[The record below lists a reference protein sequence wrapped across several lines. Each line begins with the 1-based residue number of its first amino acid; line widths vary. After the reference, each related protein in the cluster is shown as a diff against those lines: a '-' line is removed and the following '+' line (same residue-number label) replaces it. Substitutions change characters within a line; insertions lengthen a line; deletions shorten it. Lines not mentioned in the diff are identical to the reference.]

1 MIGHDIQGGRFT
13 VLRRLGAGGMGEVF
27 EARDNE
33 RKLHVALKS
42 LPQLDPTALY
52 RFKQEFRALAE
63 LVHPNLVPL
72 YELFSEGERWFI
84 TMELVADPQAFFPKP
99 VSGRTP
105 GSSAPAATRRPTTP
119 PTLGRLGMQLTEA
132 TSADET
138 VAAGAPGR
146 SQPQVDPL
154 ETVASTAP
162 SVTEAD
168 AETVFIAR
176 TGASTPKQTGSVTFA
191 PIQASPP
198 PVPPEDAPLPTF
210 ELTREVFKQLAAGI
224 TFLHQ
229 AGKLHRDLKPGNVMV
244 GRNGKVTVLDFGL
257 VMEVNEEAAGAAHAF
272 RTTDHDT
279 TAVSG
284 TIAYM
289 APEQAAGQAL
299 TPAADWYAVGVMLF
313 QTLTGRLPFGG
324 RAKEIL
330 HRKQTEEAPSPLQ
343 FRPEIPKDLATLC
356 SDLLRL
362 DSLSRPTGPEVLR
375 RLDGAVASAG
385 AIASPVATSGGQ
397 TPFVGRHRELVTLQE
412 GFEALLRGQT
422 VLGRVHGRSGAGKST
437 LVRHFL
443 DAVAEEPRAL
453 ILVGR
458 CYEQESVPYKALDS
472 LVDALS
478 RHLLRLL
485 APQLTPLLPPEIG
498 ALATVFPVLN
508 RVPGIAQATKD
519 FTASTDPQATRRQ
532 ASQALRE
539 LLRRLG
545 TSHRL
550 VLYIDDLQWGDLDSA
565 ALLADLLTPPNAPHL
580 LLILGYRSEYE
591 QSSGCLKQ
599 LAAWQ
604 AAEGAALTQF
614 EVRVDALTPGETLEL
629 AMALLGGDT
638 PDHRQS
644 AEWVVR
650 ESRGGAFLIYE
661 LVRHLQA
668 GGRQETGGK
677 FDLDEVLWQRI
688 VRLPDEARQL
698 LEVVAVAGAPLRL
711 RVVQEAGGLPALSPQ
726 VLALLRS
733 AQFVRTSGPG
743 LEAEVETYHDRVR
756 ESITARLAAAT
767 RRQRHAALAGRLR
780 QEPDAEAETIA
791 HHYDG
796 AGEPNEAGRFYAQ
809 AAETAKRVLAFARAE
824 EFYRKATAQ
833 VEDPF
838 ERAAVS
844 EKLIHFYTDLARF
857 RDAYDFAR
865 TAIQPFG
872 VSLPKSFIPPLF
884 IADFIQAK
892 FRMRGRRPADL
903 LDLPLM
909 QDRRL
914 ATGVR
919 LINAVAKAAYQ
930 IRPELCVAVSTRAV
944 NLCLKHGNTPE
955 SAIGYMVH
963 GVIFLGGVLGSHRL
977 GYEMGRLALDMVEK
991 YQQHEQRAEVQFV
1004 VGYFGTAW
1012 LRPATEVEALWR
1024 RAWES
1029 GQATR
1034 DLFHSGCASAG
1045 LVMSLWMRGAPLE
1058 EVWAETERHL
1068 DFLQRAGLREPLGV
1082 VRLVRQAV
1090 KNLRGQTPRTDSL
1103 DDDTFQEAA
1112 LLAELSTYGSRHFAH
1127 FCRVLLTQFHRWRG
1141 QPATA
1146 REHAKASH
1154 TMLKESPGML
1164 HSAEHYLQ
1172 QALAHAAGEPA
1183 SGARSTVAKAQKRFR
1198 KWAQN
1203 CPENF
1208 AAKEMLLTAELHRL
1222 AGAIAAA
1229 TAAYAEAAALAD
1241 RHGNPGLSAL
1251 AHDLAARLA
1260 PSAPAQATA
1269 RAAYQRFGAASLATA
1284 PA

>member
-1 MIGHDIQGGRFT
+1 MIGSQIQGGRFT
-13 VLRRLGAGGMGEVF
+13 VVRRLGAGGMGEVF

-33 RKLHVALKS
+33 RNLPVALKS
-42 LPQLDPTALY
+42 LPHLDPTALY
-52 RFKQEFRALAE
+52 RFKQEFRALTE
-63 LVHPNLVPL
+63 LIHPNLVPL
-72 YELFSEGERWFI
+72 YELFSEGDRWFI
-84 TMELVADPQAFFPKP
+84 TMELVADPVAFFPKLA
-99 VSGRTP
+99 SARAP
-105 GSSAPAATRRPTTP
+105 GSSGSPGAAKRPTT
-119 PTLGRLGMQLTEA
+119 LTPARPGTRAPET
-132 TSADET
+132 TSDDET
-138 VAAGAPGR
+138 IVATAPAR
-146 SQPQVDPL
+146 SQPEIDPS
-154 ETVASTAP
+154 ETVASSAP
-162 SVTEAD
+162 IVSDAE

-176 TGASTPKQTGSVTFA
+176 TDAAAPTQSGGVTFA
-191 PIQASPP
+191 RLPASPAA
-198 PVPPEDAPLPTF
+198 EADAEAALPAF
-210 ELTREVFKQLAAGI
+210 DLTREVFRQLAAGV

-244 GRNGKVTVLDFGL
+244 GRQGKVTVLDFGL
-257 VMEVNEEAAGAAHAF
+257 VMEVEDEASGAAEAF
-272 RTTDHDT
+272 RTTDSDT

-289 APEQAAGQAL
+289 APEQAAGQPL
-299 TPAADWYAVGVMLF
+299 TPAADWYAVGAMLF
-313 QTLTGRLPFGG
+313 QTLTGKLPFSG
-324 RAKEIL
+324 RATEIL
-330 HRKQTEEAPSPLQ
+330 RRKQVEEAPPPRQL
-343 FRPEIPKDLATLC
+343 RPEIPTDLAALC

-362 DSLSRPTGPEVLR
+362 DPSSRPTGPEVLR
-375 RLDGAVASAG
+375 RLAGESASVS
-385 AIASPVATSGGQ
+385 ASPAAPRGSQ
-397 TPFVGRHRELVTLQE
+397 APFVGRHRELVTLQE
-412 GFEALLRGQT
+412 GLAALARGQT
-422 VLGRVHGRSGAGKST
+422 VLGRIQGRSGAGKSA

-443 DAVAEEPRAL
+443 DAVAEDPQAV

-472 LVDALS
+472 LIDALT
-478 RHLLRLL
+478 RHLLRLS
-485 APQLTPLLPPEIG
+485 AAQLTALLPPETG

-508 RVPGIAQATKD
+508 RVPGIAQAAQGY
-519 FTASTDPQATRRQ
+519 TASTDPRATRRQ
-532 ASQALRE
+532 ASQALRS

-545 TSHRL
+545 ERHRL
-550 VLYIDDLQWGDLDSA
+550 VLYIDDMQWGDLDSA
-565 ALLADLLTPPNAPHL
+565 ALLAELLSPPDAPHL

-591 QSSGCLKQ
+591 QTSGCLKK

-614 EVRVDALTPGETLEL
+614 EVRVNALTPEETLEL
-629 AMALLGGDT
+629 ALALLGGDT
-638 PDHRQS
+638 PAHRQS

-650 ESRGGAFLIYE
+650 ESGGGAFLIYE

-668 GGRQETGGK
+668 GGQQETGGK
-677 FDLDEVLWQRI
+677 FDLDEILWR
-688 VRLPDEARQL
+688 RASGLPTEARQL

-711 RVVQEAGGLPALSPQ
+711 RVVQDAGGLTALSPQ

-756 ESITARLAAAT
+756 ESITARLPADT

-780 QEPDAEAETIA
+780 QEPDAEPETIA

-796 AGEPNEAGRFYAQ
+796 AGETNEAGRFYSQ
-809 AAETAKRVLAFARAE
+809 AAEAAKRVLAFERAE

-833 VEDPF
+833 VADPF
-838 ERAAVS
+838 ERADVS
-844 EKLIHFYTDLARF
+844 EKLIHFYTDMARF

-872 VSLPKSFIPPLF
+872 VKLPKSFIPPLF

-903 LDLPLM
+903 LELPLM
-909 QDRRL
+909 QDRQL

-944 NLCLKHGNTPE
+944 NLCLKHGNTPD

-963 GVIFLGGVLGSHRL
+963 GVIFLGGVLGGHQI

-991 YQQHEQRAEVQFV
+991 YQQHGQRAEVQFV

-1024 RAWES
+1024 RAWQS
-1029 GQATR
+1029 GQETR

-1045 LVMSLWMRGAPLE
+1045 LVMSLWMRGAPLD

-1082 VRLVRQAV
+1082 VRLVRQVV
-1090 KNLRGQTPRTDSL
+1090 KNLRGQTPRADSL
-1103 DDDTFQEAA
+1103 DDDTFQEETF
-1112 LLAELSTYGSRHFAH
+1112 LGELAGYGSRHFAH

-1146 REHAKASH
+1146 RVHARASH
-1154 TMLKESPGML
+1154 VMLKESPGML
-1164 HSAEHYLQ
+1164 HGAEHYLQ
-1172 QALAHAAGEPA
+1172 QALAQSAGTPGP
-1183 SGARSTVAKAQKRFR
+1183 GARSMVAKAQKRFR
-1198 KWAQN
+1198 KWAKS

-1208 AAKEMLLTAELHRL
+1208 AAKELLLTAELHRL
-1222 AGAIAAA
+1222 AGANSAAA
-1229 TAAYAEAAALAD
+1229 AAYAETAALAE
-1241 RHGNPGLSAL
+1241 RHGNHGLSAL
-1251 AHDLAARLA
+1251 AHDLAARLS
-1260 PSAPAQATA
+1260 PSPAAQAAA
-1269 RAAYQRFGAASLATA
+1269 RAAYQRFGANALAAT